1 MNLKLPHRLVLSPG
15 TDARGM
21 PVSRPDAF
29 KAELDALISRALIP
43 AGPVL
48 PAAARNPSRH
58 MRLSPAE
65 ALGHA
70 GTLIWGPAPGD
81 LAARAFKALKDTC
94 EQQRYDLA
102 LIPEG
107 EEIEDFSVLAMDM
120 DSTVIT
126 IECIDELAAFAGK
139 KSEVAAITEAA
150 MRGEI
155 ADYAESLRQRVAL
168 LAGVPVEAA
177 QEVIDQALRL
187 TPGARQLVAGA
198 KAAGLTTLLV
208 SGGFTLFTTPVA
220 EMLGFDRV
228 RSNVL
233 EVDQG
238 LLTGRLVGEI
248 VDGEAKA
255 NTLKALCEELGVPTN
270 KSIAVGDGAN
280 DLPMMALAG
289 LSVAHKAKPAVRSKA
304 MRAIQHSRLDSL
316 LVGWKS
322 LDEA

>member
-48 PAAARNPSRH
+48 PAAARKPTRH
-58 MRLSPAE
+58 MHLSPAE
-65 ALGHA
+65 SLGHA

-81 LAARAFKALKDTC
+81 LAARAFKALRATC

-126 IECIDELAAFAGK
+126 IECIDELAAYAGK
-139 KSEVAAITEAA
+139 KAEVAAITEAA

-168 LAGVPVEAA
+168 LAGVPTEAA
-177 QEVIDQALRL
+177 QEVIDQSLRV

-208 SGGFTLFTTPVA
+208 SGGFTLFTKPVS

-228 RSNVL
+228 RCNVL
-233 EVDQG
+233 EVEEG

-248 VDGEAKA
+248 VDGEEKA
-255 NTLKALCEELGVPTN
+255 NTLRALCAELGVPVNET
-270 KSIAVGDGAN
+270 IAVGDGAN
-280 DLPMMALAG
+280 DLPMLSLAG
-289 LSVAHKAKPAVRSKA
+289 LSVAHRAKPEVRSKA
-304 MRAIQHSRLDSL
+304 MRAIQYGRLDSL
-316 LVGWKS
+316 LVGWKP
-322 LDEA
+322 LEAV

>member
-1 MNLKLPHRLVLSPG
+1 MNLKLPHRLVISSG
-15 TDARGM
+15 TDERGR
-21 PVSRPDAF
+21 VTSRPDAF

-48 PAAARNPSRH
+48 PIAARQPT
-58 MRLSPAE
+58 RLMPLTPAE

-81 LAARAFKALKDTC
+81 LAARAFKALKETC
-94 EQQRYDLA
+94 DQQRYDLA

-107 EEIEDFSVLAMDM
+107 EELADFSVLAMDM
-120 DSTVIT
+120 DSTAIT

-139 KSEVAAITEAA
+139 KAEVAAITEAA

-177 QEVIDQALRL
+177 QEVIDQSLRL
-187 TPGARQLVAGA
+187 TPGVRQLLDAA
-198 KAAGLTTLLV
+198 RAAGLQTLLV
-208 SGGFTLFTTPVA
+208 SGGFTLFTGPVA
-220 EMLGFDRV
+220 AMLGFDRV
-228 RSNVL
+228 RSNLL

-248 VDGEAKA
+248 VDGAAKA
-255 NTLKALCEELGVPTN
+255 NALSALCAELGAPTN
-270 KSIAVGDGAN
+270 KAIAIGDGAN
-280 DLPMMALAG
+280 DLPMMGLAG
-289 LSVAHKAKPAVRSKA
+289 LSVAHRAKPAVKSKA
-304 MRAIQHSRLDSL
+304 MRAIQHGRLDSL
-316 LVGWKS
+316 LVGWKA
-322 LDEA
+322 LD